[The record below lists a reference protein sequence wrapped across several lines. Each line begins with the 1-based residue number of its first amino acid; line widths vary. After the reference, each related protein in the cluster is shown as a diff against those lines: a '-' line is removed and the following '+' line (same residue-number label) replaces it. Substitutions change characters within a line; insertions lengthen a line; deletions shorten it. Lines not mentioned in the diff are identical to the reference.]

1 MFRLTREVRL
11 TACSPFTARRGVIQN
26 GHAGFP
32 PLQGPGHYLTVQVS
46 LEGEPAPRSGYLMN
60 IKQID
65 EAVRADG
72 LPLIEEYCRRNLLG
86 YGTMTRQLFSQFKNR
101 WPNLDR
107 VQIAFSPYT
116 TWSINALES
125 PMVRFSQKFEFSAAH
140 RLHNPDLDDQTN
152 RELFGKCDNPH
163 GHGHNYELEVSI
175 VGSPDASGQL
185 IPVDILEGIVINTV
199 VNRFDHKFLNVETS
213 EFAAVNPTV
222 ENIAQT
228 IYTMLRSP
236 IGSAGAKLASVKV
249 WETPKTWCEYSE

>member
-1 MFRLTREVRL
+1 M
-11 TACSPFTARRGVIQN
+11 
-26 GHAGFP
+26 
-32 PLQGPGHYLTVQVS
+32 Y
-46 LEGEPAPRSGYLMN
+46 
-60 IKQID
+60 K
-65 EAVRADG
+65 
-72 LPLIEEYCRRNLLG
+72 
-86 YGTMTRQLFSQFKNR
+86 RQ
-101 WPNLDR
+101 
-107 VQIAFSPYT
+107 
-116 TWSINALES
+116 
-125 PMVRFSQKFEFSAAH
+125 
-140 RLHNPDLDDQTN
+140 
-152 RELFGKCDNPH
+152 LFGKCDNPH